1 MLNLFGIDMKR
12 TLHLLFVAVAITW
25 LSSSQLPGQ
34 SLVFSE
40 DFSGF
45 TTGTHSSP
53 STYDQSE
60 SLDTKTYE
68 PGWTGY
74 KVYSAGGEIKIGTA
88 SVNGWIT
95 TPLVDLTGLTGT
107 AILRFD
113 ISRWPD
119 DATIVQV
126 YLNGASLG
134 DPLEPTDEFQTVELS
149 LADAGSSC
157 SIKFESLSKR
167 FYLDNIQ
174 ISDENVTYITNYDQS
189 QTLIRIYPNP
199 ASAFICFENLTG
211 YNKLDI
217 YNITGSLIRTYQT
230 GDRDK
235 LQIGLSG
242 IPAGIYIIRFT
253 GFQGV
258 FTSRIIKYE

>member
-1 MLNLFGIDMKR
+1 MKR
-12 TLHLLFVAVAITW
+12 SLHLLFLAVAIIS
-25 LSSSQLPGQ
+25 LNYSQLHGQ

-60 SLDTKTYE
+60 SLDTKTSE
-68 PGWTGY
+68 SGWTGY

-88 SVNGWIT
+88 GVNGWIK
-95 TPLVDLTGLTGT
+95 TPLVDLTGLSGT

-113 ISRWPD
+113 IARWPD

-126 YLNGASLG
+126 YLNESPLG

-149 LADAGSSC
+149 LADAGLSC
-157 SIKFESLSKR
+157 CIKFESLSKR

-189 QTLIRIYPNP
+189 QTRIIIYPNP
-199 ASAFICFENLTG
+199 VSDLICFENTTG
-211 YNKLDI
+211 YNKLYI
-217 YNITGSLIRTYQT
+217 YNITGRLIRTYQT
-230 GDRDK
+230 GNRDN
-235 LQIGLSG
+235 LRIRLSG
-242 IPAGIYIIRFT
+242 IPCGTYIIRFT
-253 GFQGV
+253 GFQKV

>member
-1 MLNLFGIDMKR
+1 MKR

>member
-1 MLNLFGIDMKR
+1 MKR
-12 TLHLLFVAVAITW
+12 PLLLLFLAVAIT
-25 LSSSQLPGQ
+25 LLNSSQLPGQ

-60 SLDTKTYE
+60 SLDTKTSE

-88 SVNGWIT
+88 GINGWIT
-95 TPLVDLTGLTGT
+95 TPLVDLTGVTGT
-107 AILRFD
+107 AMLRFD

-126 YLNGASLG
+126 YLNGSPLG
-134 DPLEPTDEFQTVELS
+134 DPLEPLDEFQTVELS
-149 LADAGSSC
+149 LTDAGSSC
-157 SIKFESLSKR
+157 SIRFESLSKR

-174 ISDENVTYITNYDQS
+174 ISDDNVTYITNYDQS
-189 QTLIRIYPNP
+189 QTRIRIYPNP
-199 ASAFICFENLTG
+199 AFDLVCFENTTG

-217 YNITGSLIRTYQT
+217 YDITGRLIRTYQT
-230 GDRDK
+230 GDRDY

-242 IPAGIYIIRFT
+242 IPRGTYIIRFT
-253 GFQGV
+253 GLQGI
-258 FTSRIIKYE
+258 FTSRIIKY